1 MKSSRSHKIALRPGE
16 SIDNFMEGR
25 LKVIQSKD
33 GYRFSIDA
41 ILLSE
46 FVTVRPGDVVV
57 DLGTGCGIILLV
69 LLLAKPVGHVF
80 GLEIQKELAA
90 QAKRNTSLNGFETKM
105 EVIIG
110 DIRNPPMARKWADVV
125 LCNPPYRQVKSGRIN
140 PDPRRA
146 VARHELLASIDDVLM
161 AATGLLRRNGRL
173 ALIYP
178 SVRLTDILVR
188 MRRFGLEPKRLRINY
203 PTLKSRAELALIEA
217 SLGGRPG
224 LEIGPPLLGQGNLSI
239 SDQP

>member
-80 GLEIQKELAA
+80 GLEIQKDLAA

-125 LCNPPYRQVKSGRIN
+125 MCNPPYRQVKSGRIN

-146 VARHELLASIDDVLM
+146 VARHELLASIDDILM

-203 PTLKSRAELALIEA
+203 PRLKSRAELALIEA